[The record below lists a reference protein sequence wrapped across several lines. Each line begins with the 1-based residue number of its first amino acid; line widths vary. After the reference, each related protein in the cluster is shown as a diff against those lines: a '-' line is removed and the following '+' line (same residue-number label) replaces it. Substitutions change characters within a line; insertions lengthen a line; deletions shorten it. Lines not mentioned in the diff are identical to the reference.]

1 MGFFGSRNDDDNNK
15 KSKSNSKKI
24 SLKSIKPLA
33 ISLVQGFDKQR
44 RAAKQN
50 LMDYEGAA
58 AGVTKQRTNADAMR
72 EREEGTL
79 QSSGRLDNP
88 QGIEL
93 AKSATGSATILGPA
107 EIQKTAANN
116 KGTTDTT
123 TTAALTNIA
132 NKRKGRKITNL
143 TAKKTLDKDY
153 KLSEKTLLG

>member
-1 MGFFGSRNDDDNNK
+1 MGFFGSKNDDDNNK

-33 ISLVQGFDKQR
+33 ISVAQGLDKQR

-72 EREEGTL
+72 EREEGTM

-132 NKRKGRKITNL
+132 NKRKGKRETNK
-143 TAKKTLDKDY
+143 TAKKVLTEDY
-153 KLSEKTLLG
+153 KLSKKILLG

>member
-143 TAKKTLDKDY
+143 TAKKTLNKDY

>member
-72 EREEGTL
+72 EREEGTM

-143 TAKKTLDKDY
+143 TAKKTLNKDY